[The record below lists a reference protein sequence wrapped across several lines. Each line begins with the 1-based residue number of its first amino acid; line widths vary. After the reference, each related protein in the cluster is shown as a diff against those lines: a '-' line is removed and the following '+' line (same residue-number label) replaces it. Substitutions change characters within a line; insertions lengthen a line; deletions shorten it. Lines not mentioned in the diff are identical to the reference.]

1 MILKTTFL
9 NSNKNMQNS
18 NSKKQKYVK
27 KDPISHIIDRP
38 DMYVG
43 STRSR
48 KTEEYV
54 VVDENFHI
62 EKRTIDVSPA
72 ILRIFIEPLSN
83 IVDNVARS
91 IKNKNKVSK
100 ICISIDETTGET
112 TFWNDG
118 DVISVE
124 MHPEE
129 KCYNHSMIFG
139 QLLTSS
145 NYDDEEDRENIS
157 GRNGLGIKVANV
169 FSKKFYVEG
178 ADPDNKKL
186 LKQTWENNMRKV
198 SEPTITTLKTKK
210 GYTKIVFTP
219 DFSQFGLSGYTDDIL
234 SLYKRFV
241 VDTAMLTKVPTFYN
255 DVEIPVK
262 NLLDYSKLYN
272 TKEVESLHI
281 KCSESEAVIMT
292 DENNGTISFAN
303 GIYTPLGGTH
313 VDAWSESIFRPL
325 LDKINKTGKPQ
336 LNMSDIKKF
345 FKLFIV
351 ATVKKPEFDSQS
363 KTKLEAPQVNVEVKK
378 SHINT
383 ISSWSIMERLED
395 MIRAKEM
402 VVLKKSERKKRG
414 HEKIEGLDPAN
425 NEGGS
430 KSKECTLILV
440 EGLSAKTYA
449 VWGIQKGAYGKS
461 GRDWYGIYALRG
473 KVLNTRNAT
482 PTSVSK
488 NNVVTDIIKSLGL
501 RYGDDYTKDENF
513 EKLRYGKLMVITDA
527 DSVVG
532 DTPVILKNNK
542 GCIEIKTIDTICE
555 NWNISQTGKEYSNTD
570 FDVWTERGWSKIKS
584 VMRHRVNKHIY
595 RVTSYSGIVDVT
607 EDHSLLDVQGKKI
620 SPKDM
625 DVGCELL
632 HHPVHRI
639 EHINYNL
646 QTQLDIYYV
655 GRFWYIMS
663 YQSISSILKDK
674 KDDEG
679 NISFFKNKFFD
690 SNNRKIIPIEIL
702 NCTREFQSEF
712 VKGVL
717 SVGTKL
723 NEYEYKLIFN
733 DKITTQCIYFLLR
746 YLGYKT
752 FFERDKDDNICL
764 YVSQNS
770 YVDENLKNVV
780 KEIINLGSTEQYVYD
795 LETENHHFQ
804 AGVGD
809 IIVHNTDGLHISGL
823 IQNLFHSL
831 FPSLLKRQEP
841 FLVAMQTPI
850 VRVYLGK
857 SDKLFYD
864 EREYKKYVI
873 KNGDKKINKKYYKG
887 LGASNEQDVKETF
900 GQKIIEFYED
910 EKTFDNMNKAF
921 HNKYSDQRKDWLEKY
936 DSNNVVLKWKENI
949 SEKIKI
955 SYSDYVNTELIKFS
969 LDDCKRSIPNLID
982 GMKESHRKV
991 LFVCFK
997 RNLKYSGKTL
1007 KVAQLAGSV
1016 AEKSGYHHGEQNLY
1030 KTITGMANE
1039 FVGSNNIPLLYR
1051 DGQFGSRIVGGDDAA
1066 NARYIYTKLD
1076 YLTRMIYKEEDDVL
1090 LEYLEDDGES
1100 VEPKYYVPIIPMA
1113 LVNGCTCGIGT
1124 GWSSY
1129 IPCYNPLDLVESI
1142 KTWLQY
1148 DGNVIKNEEKLTI
1161 SLLPEIKPWYRGYT
1175 GNIEKV
1181 DETKYVSWG
1190 KVEKDIKNKYVVNE
1204 LPVGMWTD
1212 DFKDKLEDMK
1222 VEKQISNYKNYST
1235 PKVVNFSITEN
1246 EDGVKCD
1253 EKGLKLFKFL
1263 RTTNMVLFTETSKL
1277 RKFNNTD
1284 EIIDEFCK
1292 IRYGFYTKRKNY
1304 ILNHLEYN
1312 IKFLG
1317 NKKRFLQEVR
1327 DGEIKLFEVK
1337 NEKRESRNSKD
1348 IVKDLE
1354 NRGYDKNNEQNI
1366 EDDNENNISGYEYLL
1381 RLQIGS
1387 ITAEKINKLQNDI
1400 DSNIKER
1407 DLLKSKS
1414 EKDLWLEDLDNFSVE
1429 YKKWLN
1435 IIEKDNNNSR
1445 KK

>member
-1 MILKTTFL
+1 ME
-9 NSNKNMQNS
+9 SKNN
-18 NSKKQKYVK
+18 KQKYVK

-48 KTEEYV
+48 KVEEYV

-62 EKRTIDVSPA
+62 ERREIDVSPA

-91 IKNKNKVSK
+91 IKNKNNVSK
-100 ICISIDETTGET
+100 IYINIDETTGET
-112 TFWNDG
+112 TFQNDG

-129 KCYNHSMIFG
+129 KCYNHTMIFG

-145 NYDDEEDRENIS
+145 NYDDDEDRENIS

-198 SEPTITTLKTKK
+198 SEPIITALKTKK

-219 DFSQFGLSGYTDDIL
+219 DFSQFGLTGYTSDIL

-262 NLLDYSKLYN
+262 NLPDYSKLYS

-281 KCSESEAVIMT
+281 KCTESEVVIMS
-292 DENNGTISFAN
+292 DENNGNISFAN

-313 VDAWSESIFRPL
+313 VDAWNEAIFRPL
-325 LDKINKTGKPQ
+325 LEKINKPKKPQ
-336 LNMSDIKKF
+336 LNISDIKKF

-363 KTKLEAPQVNVEVKK
+363 KTKLESPQVKVEVKK
-378 SHINT
+378 SHIST

-414 HEKIEGLDPAN
+414 HERIEGLDPAN
-425 NEGGS
+425 NEGGT
-430 KSKECTLILV
+430 KGRDCTLILV

-449 VWGIQKGAYGKS
+449 VWGIQKGVYGKS

-501 RYGDDYTKDENF
+501 RYDDDYTKDENF
-513 EKLRYGKLMVITDA
+513 EKLRYGKVMVITDA
-527 DSVVG
+527 DV
-532 DTPVILKNNK
+532 
-542 GCIEIKTIDTICE
+542 
-555 NWNISQTGKEYSNTD
+555 
-570 FDVWTERGWSKIKS
+570 
-584 VMRHRVNKHIY
+584 
-595 RVTSYSGIVDVT
+595 
-607 EDHSLLDVQGKKI
+607 
-620 SPKDM
+620 
-625 DVGCELL
+625 
-632 HHPVHRI
+632 
-639 EHINYNL
+639 
-646 QTQLDIYYV
+646 
-655 GRFWYIMS
+655 
-663 YQSISSILKDK
+663 
-674 KDDEG
+674 
-679 NISFFKNKFFD
+679 
-690 SNNRKIIPIEIL
+690 
-702 NCTREFQSEF
+702 
-712 VKGVL
+712 
-717 SVGTKL
+717 
-723 NEYEYKLIFN
+723 
-733 DKITTQCIYFLLR
+733 
-746 YLGYKT
+746 
-752 FFERDKDDNICL
+752 
-764 YVSQNS
+764 
-770 YVDENLKNVV
+770 
-780 KEIINLGSTEQYVYD
+780 
-795 LETENHHFQ
+795 
-804 AGVGD
+804 
-809 IIVHNTDGLHISGL
+809 DGLHICGL
-823 IQNLFHSL
+823 IQNFFHSL

-841 FLVAMQTPI
+841 FLVGMQTPI

-857 SDKLFYD
+857 NDKLFYD
-864 EREYKKYVI
+864 EREYKKYVLL
-873 KNGDKKINKKYYKG
+873 NADKKINKKYYKG
-887 LGASNEQDVKETF
+887 LGASNEKDVIETF
-900 GQKIIEFYED
+900 GEKIIEFYED
-910 EKTFDNMNKAF
+910 EKTFDTMNKVF
-921 HNKYSDQRKDWLEKY
+921 HKKYSEQRKDWLEKY
-936 DSNNVVLKWKENI
+936 NQDNIVLKWTDNI
-949 SEKIKI
+949 HEKIKI
-955 SYSDYVNTELIKFS
+955 SFSEYINTELIKFS
-969 LDDCKRSIPNLID
+969 LDDCKRSIPSLID

-997 RNLKYSGKTL
+997 RALKYSGKTL

-1030 KTITGMANE
+1030 KTITGMAND

-1076 YLTRMIYKEEDDVL
+1076 YLTRLIYREEDDVL

-1100 VEPKYYVPIIPMA
+1100 VEPKFYVPIIPMI

-1129 IPCYNPLDLVESI
+1129 IPCYNPLEIIDSVKI
-1142 KTWLQY
+1142 WLEH
-1148 DGNVIKNEEKLTI
+1148 DGNVIIEEQDNIL

-1175 GNIEKV
+1175 GNIEKI
-1181 DETKYVSWG
+1181 EENKYISWG
-1190 KVEKDIKNKYVVNE
+1190 KIETDTKNNIIVNE
-1204 LPVGMWTD
+1204 LPIGMWTD
-1212 DFKDKLEDMK
+1212 DFKDMLEQF
-1222 VEKQISNYKNYST
+1222 KQDKYITNYKNYST
-1235 PKVVNFSITEN
+1235 PKNVNFTIKES
-1246 EDGVKCD
+1246 EDGIKCD
-1253 EKGLKLFKFL
+1253 EKNLKLFKYI
-1263 RTTNMVLFTETSKL
+1263 RTSNMVLFTEQCTLK
-1277 RKFNNTD
+1277 KFNSTD
-1284 EIIDEFCK
+1284 QIIDQFCK
-1292 IRYGFYTKRKNY
+1292 VRYDFYTKRKMF
-1304 ILNHLEYN
+1304 ILNSLEHN

-1327 DGEIKLFEVK
+1327 DGEIKLFEIK
-1337 NEKRESRNSKD
+1337 NGKRESRKNED
-1348 IVKDLE
+1348 IINELQT
-1354 NRGYDKNNEQNI
+1354 RGYDRDKSLT
-1366 EDDNENNISGYEYLL
+1366 EDDIEEKSGTGYEYLL

-1407 DLLKSKS
+1407 DELQLKT
-1414 EKDLWLEDLDNFSVE
+1414 EKHLWLEDLEKFEIE
-1429 YKKWLN
+1429 YKKWLVEIQKEVKN
-1435 IIEKDNNNSR
+1435 
-1445 KK
+1445 KKIKK

>member
-1 MILKTTFL
+1 MEI
-9 NSNKNMQNS
+9 N

-48 KTEEYV
+48 KVEEYV
-54 VVDENFHI
+54 VVDEQFHI
-62 EKRTIDVSPA
+62 EKREIEVSPA

-91 IKNKNKVSK
+91 IKNKNNVSK
-100 ICISIDETTGET
+100 ISINIDETTGET

-118 DVISVE
+118 DVIPVE
-124 MHPEE
+124 LHPEE

-178 ADPDNKKL
+178 ADPEHKKL

-219 DFSQFGLSGYTDDIL
+219 DFSQFGLTGYTTDIL
-234 SLYKRFV
+234 SLYKRFI

-255 DVEIPVK
+255 DIEIPVK
-262 NLLDYSKLYN
+262 NLLDYSKLYT
-272 TKEVESLHI
+272 TKEVESLYI
-281 KCSESEAVIMT
+281 KCPESEVVIMI
-292 DENNGTISFAN
+292 DENNGNISFAN

-313 VDAWSESIFRPL
+313 VDAWNEAIFRPL
-325 LDKINKTGKPQ
+325 LEKINKPKKPQ
-336 LNMSDIKKF
+336 LNISDIKKF

-363 KTKLEAPQVNVEVKK
+363 KTKLESPQVKVEVKK
-378 SHINT
+378 SHIST
-383 ISSWSIMERLED
+383 ISSWSIMERIED

-414 HEKIEGLDPAN
+414 HERIEGLDPAN
-425 NEGGS
+425 NEGGT
-430 KSKECTLILV
+430 KGRDCTLILV

-473 KVLNTRNAT
+473 KCLNTRNAT

-488 NNVVTDIIKSLGL
+488 NNVVTDIIKALGL
-501 RYGDDYTKDENF
+501 RYDDDYTKDENF

-527 DSVVG
+527 DV
-532 DTPVILKNNK
+532 
-542 GCIEIKTIDTICE
+542 
-555 NWNISQTGKEYSNTD
+555 
-570 FDVWTERGWSKIKS
+570 
-584 VMRHRVNKHIY
+584 
-595 RVTSYSGIVDVT
+595 
-607 EDHSLLDVQGKKI
+607 
-620 SPKDM
+620 
-625 DVGCELL
+625 
-632 HHPVHRI
+632 
-639 EHINYNL
+639 
-646 QTQLDIYYV
+646 
-655 GRFWYIMS
+655 
-663 YQSISSILKDK
+663 
-674 KDDEG
+674 
-679 NISFFKNKFFD
+679 
-690 SNNRKIIPIEIL
+690 
-702 NCTREFQSEF
+702 
-712 VKGVL
+712 
-717 SVGTKL
+717 
-723 NEYEYKLIFN
+723 
-733 DKITTQCIYFLLR
+733 
-746 YLGYKT
+746 
-752 FFERDKDDNICL
+752 
-764 YVSQNS
+764 
-770 YVDENLKNVV
+770 
-780 KEIINLGSTEQYVYD
+780 
-795 LETENHHFQ
+795 
-804 AGVGD
+804 
-809 IIVHNTDGLHISGL
+809 DGLHISGL
-823 IQNLFHSL
+823 IQNFFHSL
-831 FPSLLKRQEP
+831 FPTLLKRKEP
-841 FLVAMQTPI
+841 FLVGMQTPI

-864 EREYKKYVI
+864 EREYKKYVTI
-873 KNGDKKINKKYYKG
+873 NVDKKINKKYYKG
-887 LGASNEQDVKETF
+887 LGASNEKDVLETF
-900 GQKIIEFYED
+900 GQKLIEFYED
-910 EKTFDNMNKAF
+910 ENTFNNMNKAF

-936 DSNNVVLKWKENI
+936 DGTNIVLKWNENI
-949 SEKIKI
+949 AEKIKI
-955 SYSDYVNTELIKFS
+955 SFSDYIDTELIKFS
-969 LDDCKRSIPNLID
+969 IDDCKRSIPNIMD

-997 RNLKYSGKTL
+997 RGLKYSGKTL

-1030 KTITGMANE
+1030 KTITGMAND

-1066 NARYIYTKLD
+1066 NARYIYTKID
-1076 YLTRMIYKEEDDVL
+1076 YLTRLIYREEDDAL

-1100 VEPKYYVPIIPMA
+1100 VEPKFYVPIIPMA
-1113 LVNGCTCGIGT
+1113 LVNGCSCGIGT

-1129 IPCYNPLDLVESI
+1129 IPCYNPLDLVESV

-1148 DGNVIKNEEKLTI
+1148 DGNVISKEQDMTV

-1181 DETKYVSWG
+1181 DETKYISWG
-1190 KVEKDIKNKYVVNE
+1190 RVEENKNNVDVTE

-1212 DFKDKLEDMK
+1212 DFKDKLEQMK
-1222 VEKQISNYKNYST
+1222 EEKQISNYKNYST
-1235 PKVVNFSITEN
+1235 PKVVNFSIKESS
-1246 EDGVKCD
+1246 DGIKCD
-1253 EKGLKLFKFL
+1253 EKNLKLFKYI
-1263 RTTNMVLFTETSKL
+1263 RTSNMVLFTDSSRL

-1284 EIIDEFCK
+1284 EIIDEYCK
-1292 IRYGFYTKRKNY
+1292 VRYTFYIERKKY
-1304 ILNHLEYN
+1304 ILNGLEYK

-1327 DGEIKLFEVK
+1327 DGEIKLFEIK
-1337 NEKRESRNSKD
+1337 NGKRESRKTEH
-1348 IVKDLE
+1348 IVKELDE
-1354 NRGYDKNNEQNI
+1354 KGYDRDREEI
-1366 EDDNENNISGYEYLL
+1366 DSEEDEEKGKSGYEYLL

-1400 DSNIKER
+1400 DSNIQER

-1414 EKDLWLEDLDNFSVE
+1414 EKDLWLEDLEKFETE
-1429 YKKWLN
+1429 YKKWLL
-1435 IIEKDNNNSR
+1435 EMDKETKTKKVR
-1445 KK
+1445 K

>member
-1 MILKTTFL
+1 
-9 NSNKNMQNS
+9 MQNN

-54 VVDENFHI
+54 VVDDQFHI

-91 IKNKNKVSK
+91 SKNKNKVSK
-100 ICISIDETTGET
+100 ICINIDETTGET

-118 DVISVE
+118 DVIPVE
-124 MHPEE
+124 LHPEE

-178 ADPDNKKL
+178 ADPEHKKL

-219 DFSQFGLSGYTDDIL
+219 DFSQFGLTGYTTDIL
-234 SLYKRFV
+234 SLYKRFI

-255 DVEIPVK
+255 DIEIPVK
-262 NLLDYSKLYN
+262 NLIDYSKLYT
-272 TKEVESLHI
+272 TKEVESLYI
-281 KCSESEAVIMT
+281 KCAESEAVIML
-292 DENNGTISFAN
+292 DENNGNISFAN

-313 VDAWSESIFRPL
+313 VDAWNEAIFRPL
-325 LDKINKTGKPQ
+325 LDKINKPKKPQ
-336 LNMSDIKKF
+336 LNISDIKKF

-363 KTKLEAPQVNVEVKK
+363 KTKLEAPQINVEVKK
-378 SHINT
+378 THITT
-383 ISSWSIMERLED
+383 ICSWSIMERLED

-430 KSKECTLILV
+430 KGKECTLILV

-488 NNVVTDIIKSLGL
+488 NNVVTDIIKALGL
-501 RYGDDYTKDENF
+501 RYDDDYTKDENF

-532 DTPVILKNNK
+532 DTPIILKNSK
-542 GCIEIKTIDTICE
+542 GFIEIKTIDTICD
-555 NWNISQTGKEYSNTD
+555 NWNVLDTGKEYSSTD
-570 FDVWTERGWSKIKS
+570 FQVWTEKGWSRIKS
-584 VMRHRVNKHIY
+584 VMRHRVNKDIY
-595 RVTSYSGIVDVT
+595 RVATNSGVVDVT
-607 EDHSLLDVQGKKI
+607 EDHSLIDNKGEKI
-620 SPKDM
+620 SPKDLH
-625 DVGCELL
+625 VGCELL
-632 HHPVHRI
+632 HHFVDRI
-639 EHINYNL
+639 EHTEHNSE
-646 QTQLDIYYV
+646 TMFYV
-655 GRFWYIMS
+655 GRFWYTMT
-663 YQSISSILKDK
+663 YQAISILLQNKNNEEITK
-674 KDDEG
+674 
-679 NISFFKNKFFD
+679 FKNTFFD
-690 SNNRKIIPIEIL
+690 SNNRKIIPVEIL
-702 NCTREFQSEF
+702 NCRKETQHQFIL
-712 VKGVL
+712 GVL
-717 SVGTKL
+717 SGAMKLVG
-723 NEYEYKLIFN
+723 NDYKLTFK
-733 DKITTQCIYFLLR
+733 DKITAQCVYFLSR
-746 YLGYKT
+746 YLGYDT
-752 FFERDKDDNICL
+752 FFETDKDGNICL
-764 YVSQNS
+764 YVF
-770 YVDENLKNVV
+770 ENRYTNEQDKNRV
-780 KEIINLGSTEQYVYD
+780 KEIINFGSSEQYVYD
-795 LETENHHFQ
+795 LETDNHHFQ
-804 AGVGD
+804 AGLGD
-809 IIVHNTDGLHISGL
+809 MIVHNTDGLHISGL

-831 FPSLLKRQEP
+831 FPTLLKREEP
-841 FLVAMQTPI
+841 FLVGMQTPI

-864 EREYKKYVI
+864 EREYKKYVLM
-873 KNGDKKINKKYYKG
+873 NSDKKINKKYYKG

-900 GQKIIEFYED
+900 GQKMIEFYED
-910 EKTFDNMNKAF
+910 EKTFETMNKAF
-921 HNKYSDQRKDWLEKY
+921 HNKHSDQRKDWLEKY
-936 DSNNVVLKWKENI
+936 DSNNVVLKWKENL
-949 SEKIKI
+949 SEKIRI
-955 SYSDYVNTELIKFS
+955 SYSDYINTELIKFS

-1030 KTITGMANE
+1030 NTITGMANE

-1100 VEPKYYVPIIPMA
+1100 VEPKFYVPIIPMV
-1113 LVNGCTCGIGT
+1113 LVNGCSCGIGT

-1142 KTWLQY
+1142 KTWLEY
-1148 DGNVIKNEEKLTI
+1148 DGNVVKNEEELTI

-1175 GNIEKV
+1175 GQIEKV
-1181 DETKYVSWG
+1181 DETKYISWG
-1190 KVEKDIKNKYVVNE
+1190 KVEKDTKNKYIVNE

-1222 VEKQISNYKNYST
+1222 VEKQINNYKNYST
-1235 PKVVNFSITEN
+1235 PKIVNFSICEN
-1246 EDGVKCD
+1246 EDGIKCD
-1253 EKGLKLFKFL
+1253 LNGLKLFKFI
-1263 RTTNMVLFTETSKL
+1263 RTTNMVLFTDSSKL
-1277 RKFNNTD
+1277 RKFNSTD

-1304 ILNHLEYN
+1304 ILNKLEYN

-1337 NEKRESRNSKD
+1337 NGKRESRTSKD

-1354 NRGYDKNNEQNI
+1354 SRGYDKNREDTI
-1366 EDDNENNISGYEYLL
+1366 EDDNNNEKDIYGYEYLL

-1407 DLLKSKS
+1407 DKLSSKT

-1429 YKKWLN
+1429 YKKWLT
-1435 IIEKDNNNSR
+1435 IMEKDNNGR